1 MILKTEIIFQFH
13 PRTRKLDLKLHLW
26 IFKKVRGIPMLKIM
40 TMGSDTDIYPY
51 LDNIFILYPLKTPE
65 SQSFFGIFKDF

>member
-1 MILKTEIIFQFH
+1 
-13 PRTRKLDLKLHLW
+13 
-26 IFKKVRGIPMLKIM
+26 MLKIM

-51 LDNIFILYPLKTPE
+51 LDNVFILYPLKAPE

>member
-1 MILKTEIIFQFH
+1 
-13 PRTRKLDLKLHLW
+13 
-26 IFKKVRGIPMLKIM
+26 MLKIM

-51 LDNIFILYPLKTPE
+51 LDNVFIFYPLKAPE